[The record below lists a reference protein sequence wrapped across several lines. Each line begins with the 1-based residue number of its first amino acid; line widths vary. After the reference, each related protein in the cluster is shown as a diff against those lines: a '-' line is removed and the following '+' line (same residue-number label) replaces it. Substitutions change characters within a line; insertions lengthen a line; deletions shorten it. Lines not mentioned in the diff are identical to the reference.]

1 METTAA
7 AAAAAAVVAPE
18 VADQQPNN
26 GNASTIPTEP
36 PKRPKRRA
44 KGKPQPN
51 PLPLS
56 LHPAIL
62 PRIGVLL
69 DHIQHQLQTRLHR
82 HLPTTSLLLRTT
94 ANLIRTLATWP
105 LTRLLRLLTPAN
117 LLWPTLVKTKLQAS
131 VCVIRDRDGNPVDC
145 LVWVMFDGL
154 LLWVGGAFGKGI
166 LSRSDPT
173 WLRRYLRETGV
184 SGKGKQMFLE
194 DITKQRRLERQMNKG
209 AAAAVAEAEAEAGAE
224 EKNAVA
230 ETRAKTGVE
239 AEEKGAEAEEK
250 EAGGSLEEVVE
261 EEVQIDTLVGS
272 EEASEME
279 PTQLSP
285 YECLFLCDTGCLVPR
300 DSATNAILSANDLW
314 KLFDSL
320 EADFEIKY
328 AAYYYYR
335 SKGWTVRSG
344 IKFGS
349 DFLLYNNGPAHS
361 HAQYSVVVRHRKCLS
376 DKEIDTQ
383 ENEEDGDGGESRRLV
398 DTWQYMFALTRVT
411 AQVQKTLVVCYVD
424 SPESQCLADRMDL
437 CQYAIEEQVISRF
450 NPNRK

>member
-1 METTAA
+1 MTTTIMETT
-7 AAAAAAVVAPE
+7 AAAVVAPE
-18 VADQQPNN
+18 VSDQQPTN

-44 KGKPQPN
+44 KGKPQLN

-69 DHIQHQLQTRLHR
+69 DHIQHQLQTRLRR
-82 HLPTTSLLLRTT
+82 HLPTASLLLRTT
-94 ANLIRTLATWP
+94 ANLIWTLSTWP

-131 VCVIRDRDGNPVDC
+131 VCVIRDQDENPVDC

-184 SGKGKQMFLE
+184 SSKGKQVFLE

-209 AAAAVAEAEAEAGAE
+209 AAAAE
-224 EKNAVA
+224 AVA
-230 ETRAKTGVE
+230 ETGAKTGVE
-239 AEEKGAEAEEK
+239 GEEKGAETEEK
-250 EAGGSLEEVVE
+250 EAGRSLEEVVE
-261 EEVQIDTLVGS
+261 EEDQIDTLVGP

-285 YECLFLCDTGCLVPR
+285 YECLFLCDAGCLVPR

-335 SKGWTVRSG
+335 SKGWAVRSG

-383 ENEEDGDGGESRRLV
+383 ENEEDGYGGESRRLV

>member
-1 METTAA
+1 MTTTIMETT
-7 AAAAAAVVAPE
+7 AAAAVVAPE
-18 VADQQPNN
+18 VSDQQPTN
-26 GNASTIPTEP
+26 GNASTILTEP

-62 PRIGVLL
+62 PRIGRP
-69 DHIQHQLQTRLHR
+69 DE
-82 HLPTTSLLLRTT
+82 
-94 ANLIRTLATWP
+94 
-105 LTRLLRLLTPAN
+105 
-117 LLWPTLVKTKLQAS
+117 
-131 VCVIRDRDGNPVDC
+131 NPVDC

-184 SGKGKQMFLE
+184 SSKGKQVFLE

-209 AAAAVAEAEAEAGAE
+209 
-224 EKNAVA
+224 
-230 ETRAKTGVE
+230 VE
-239 AEEKGAEAEEK
+239 GEEKGAETEEK
-250 EAGGSLEEVVE
+250 EASRSLEEVVE
-261 EEVQIDTLVGS
+261 EDDQIDTLVGP

-285 YECLFLCDTGCLVPR
+285 YECLFLCDAGCLVPR
-300 DSATNAILSANDLW
+300 DSATNAILCANDLW

-335 SKGWTVRSG
+335 SKGWVVRSG

-383 ENEEDGDGGESRRLV
+383 ENEEDGYGGESRRLV